1 MCKQQ
6 IANYFLFICQ
16 LLKPPLGPSEWV
28 MGSGT
33 SCDNWL
39 CVDIY
44 LQGVCFWLLGIPA
57 ESARLGE
64 GVRPAWSGGFFTPS
78 AEPLLGRGVA
88 AKTTDTWYKERLV
101 EKSSIGLIFEFHLL
115 SQNLFWF
122 LLHRAEN
129 TCSQEPPNL
138 APPDSILRILWNST
152 VFGDKTRS
160 TGGYELVAQLC
171 PTLCSLMDLIFST
184 IL

>member
-39 CVDIY
+39 RVDIY
-44 LQGVCFWLLGIPA
+44 LQGVCFQFLGIPT
-57 ESARLGE
+57 ERVPG
-64 GVRPAWSGGFFTPS
+64 W
-78 AEPLLGRGVA
+78 GRGSDLHDLGA
-88 AKTTDTWYKERLV
+88 FCSLCRASFRKRGAEKTADTRYKERLV

-115 SQNLFWF
+115 SQNLSWF

-138 APPDSILRILWNST
+138 APPDSILESCETQQSL
-152 VFGDKTRS
+152 GTRQ
-160 TGGYELVAQLC
+160 GVQVAMC
-171 PTLCSLMDLIFST
+171 
-184 IL
+184 